1 MIQRIQTIYY
11 LIAIALLAWVSTGEN
26 IVSFK
31 IDAQNYVE
39 TVEMNIN
46 SKGIDANATL
56 SLTESELEEF
66 EKHITATGATF
77 NTEGSHG
84 TWTNSIPVYILFLII
99 ALLILI
105 TLVSFKNQKRQ
116 LRLGRIAFFLSI
128 LCLIGLF
135 ALIMII
141 PGNLA
146 ETAQSF
152 MTDDEININRSLGLG
167 FYLLC
172 ATIPFIFLGNIGVKR
187 DLDLLKSLDRLR

>member
-11 LIAIALLAWVSTGEN
+11 LIAITLLAWVSTGEN

-39 TVEMNIN
+39 TVDMNVN
-46 SKGIDANATL
+46 SKGIYANATL
-56 SLTESELEEF
+56 SLTESELKEF
-66 EKHITATGATF
+66 EKHITSTGASF
-77 NTEGSHG
+77 DAEGSKLS
-84 TWTNSIPVYILFLII
+84 WTNTIPVYFLFLII
-99 ALLILI
+99 AFLILI
-105 TLVSFKNQKRQ
+105 ATISFKNQKRQ

-128 LCLIGLF
+128 LVLIGLF
-135 ALIMII
+135 TLIMII

-146 ETAQSF
+146 ETAQNYMS
-152 MTDDEININRSLGLG
+152 DDEVNVNRSLGLG
-167 FYLLC
+167 FYVLC

>member
-11 LIAIALLAWVSTGEN
+11 LITIALLAWVSTGEN

-31 IDAQNYVE
+31 IDSQNFVE
-39 TVEMNIN
+39 TVKMNIN

-56 SLTESELEEF
+56 SLTESELKEF

-77 NTEGSHG
+77 NAEGSKLS
-84 TWTNSIPVYILFLII
+84 WVNSIPVYILFLII
-99 ALLILI
+99 TLLILI
-105 TLVSFKNQKRQ
+105 TVVSFKNQKRQ
-116 LRLGRIAFFLSI
+116 LRLGRIALFLSV

-141 PGNLA
+141 PSNLA
-146 ETAQSF
+146 ETAQNF
-152 MTDDEININRSLGLG
+152 MNDDEIMINRSLGLG

>member
-31 IDAQNYVE
+31 IDAKNMVE
-39 TVEMNIN
+39 TVHVNIN

-56 SLTESELEEF
+56 NLTDSKLKEL

-77 NTEGSHG
+77 VSEGSKSS
-84 TWTNSIPVYILFLII
+84 WTNSIPVYILFLII
-99 ALLILI
+99 TLLVLI

-135 ALIMII
+135 ILIMII

-146 ETAQSF
+146 KTAETYMS
-152 MTDDEININRSLGLG
+152 DDEVITNRILGLG